1 MKRIEIQLK
10 AEERRRLEILSTS
23 GVCQVRELQ
32 RAQVLLAL
40 DRGILDVQLTAV
52 LGIDRTRIWRIRQR
66 YLSGGLA
73 RALSDQSRPGRPREY
88 DDKAEAD
95 LVALACSEPPT
106 GYSRWSIA
114 LLTEVARQ
122 QSSLL
127 SSVSE
132 GKVRQVLKKKSVN
145 LG

>member
-52 LGIDRTRIWRIRQR
+52 LGIDRTRIWQIRQR

-73 RALSDQSRPGRPREY
+73 RSAIG
-88 DDKAEAD
+88 
-95 LVALACSEPPT
+95 
-106 GYSRWSIA
+106 
-114 LLTEVARQ
+114 
-122 QSSLL
+122 
-127 SSVSE
+127 SVSS
-132 GKVRQVLKKKSVN
+132 GPPARV
-145 LG
+145 